1 MEEGMPRRRPSL
13 PCAICVSS
21 FRLPQTFSI
30 CPLFRWGWRIKLLEG
45 ERFLD
50 FLGSC
55 GLASMTFD
63 GLEQWGA

>member
-1 MEEGMPRRRPSL
+1 
-13 PCAICVSS
+13 
-21 FRLPQTFSI
+21 
-30 CPLFRWGWRIKLLEG
+30 LFRWGWRIKLLEG